1 MRDIPEEST
10 VAGVAVKEITEVTW
24 QDGFTF
30 ETAPAF
36 EVSTQYS
43 SRRVERD
50 KLTNAEVETLRELAN
65 AS

>member
-1 MRDIPEEST
+1 MRNIPEET
-10 VAGVAVKEITEVTW
+10 TIAGIALKEITEVTW
-24 QDGFTF
+24 LDEFTF

-43 SRRVERD
+43 SRTVERD
-50 KLTNAEVETLRELAN
+50 KLTNAELETLMELAN